1 MLLTSILP
9 VLLLL
14 NWASIKHAKP
24 SFFPHT
30 FPHDAFFIGTPFE
43 NERHL
48 FLSPSPNFS
57 SRASSFRCTHSNFV
71 SRFLST
77 HSNFVWS
84 LDSTTSAML
93 DVNSWPWKSMSSL
106 AHIWGKYKENN
117 LNQNTVKRSE
127 QRNYQPVIRAAFLSS
142 WVRRRKG
149 GPGWITWS
157 LWGRCSPNSWHSCL
171 FSSSN
176 IRLLIIRWS

>member
-1 MLLTSILP
+1 MLLRTTLP

-30 FPHDAFFIGTPFE
+30 FAHDAFFTATPFQ
-43 NERHL
+43 NERYL

-57 SRASSFRCTHSNFV
+57 SRASSFLCTHSNFV

-77 HSNFVWS
+77 HANFVWS
-84 LDSTTSAML
+84 LDSTSAMF

-106 AHIWGKYKENN
+106 AHIWANIKENN
-117 LNQNTVKRSE
+117 LNHNIIKRSQ
-127 QRNYQPVIRAAFLSS
+127 QRNNQPVIRAAFCRLEWEGEKEDLAESRETF
-142 WVRRRKG
+142 VVAAAQ
-149 GPGWITWS
+149 
-157 LWGRCSPNSWHSCL
+157 
-171 FSSSN
+171 FSVLTRDTAFCFRVWASVY
-176 IRLLIIRWS
+176 W